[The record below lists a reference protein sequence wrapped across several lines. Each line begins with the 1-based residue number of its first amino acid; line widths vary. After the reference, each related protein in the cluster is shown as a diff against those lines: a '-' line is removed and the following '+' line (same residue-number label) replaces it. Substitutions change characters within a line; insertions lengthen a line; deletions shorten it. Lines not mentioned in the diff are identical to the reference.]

1 MAVETRVEIYGIK
14 NALKELNKIAPSL
27 RRQITKD
34 YKEIVAGVIK
44 DAQSM
49 IPTIGPMTGMEK
61 GWTTQSGYEMLPDA
75 GWNGIK
81 ASKLMTAKISTRR
94 VKEFRGNLENVGT
107 FRLVWSGLANT
118 VFDIAGRKSTGTIK
132 QYSRVGKHGKKVGT
146 VGGPQ
151 MIAVLNSR
159 YGRGSRTMW
168 PSFEKNRE
176 QVIVEMEKLVEQ
188 VMAEVGRQIV
198 MNTES

>member
-14 NALKELNKIAPSL
+14 NALKELNKIAPAL

-34 YKEIVAGVIK
+34 YKQIVEGVIK
-44 DAQSM
+44 DAQR
-49 IPTIGPMTGMEK
+49 IVPTIGPMTGMEK
-61 GWTTQSGYEMLPDA
+61 GWKTKSGYEMLPPG

-94 VKEFRGNLENVGT
+94 VKEFRGTMENVGT
-107 FRLVWSGLANT
+107 FRLVWTGLANT
-118 VFDIAGRKSTGTIK
+118 VFDIAGRKSSGSVG
-132 QYSRVGKHGKKVGT
+132 QFSRMGSHGKKVGT

-159 YGRGSRTMW
+159 YGRGSRTIW
-168 PSFEKNRE
+168 PSFEKNRDD
-176 QVIVEMEKLVEQ
+176 VINQMEKLVEQ
-188 VMAEVGRQIV
+188 VMDEVGRNIV
-198 MNTES
+198 MNKAS